1 MAVAALLAYALYLLL
16 AFVLRTVI
24 QLRRTGSS
32 GFKGVS
38 GRPGSPEWLAGV
50 LFVVALL
57 VGAAAP
63 VLALADSVEPIEAL
77 DTTAAHAAGIVLF
90 VAGLAVTL
98 AAQFAM
104 GSSWRIGVD
113 HGERT
118 DLVTGGPFALSRNPI
133 FAAMIPTGLGLTLM
147 VPSAVAIAGLAA
159 LVVALQLQVRVVEE
173 PYLRAT
179 HGAAYEAYA
188 ARVGRFV
195 PGVGRLR

>member
-63 VLALADSVEPIEAL
+63 VLALAGSVGPIEAL
-77 DTTAAHAAGIVLF
+77 DTTAAHTAGIVLF